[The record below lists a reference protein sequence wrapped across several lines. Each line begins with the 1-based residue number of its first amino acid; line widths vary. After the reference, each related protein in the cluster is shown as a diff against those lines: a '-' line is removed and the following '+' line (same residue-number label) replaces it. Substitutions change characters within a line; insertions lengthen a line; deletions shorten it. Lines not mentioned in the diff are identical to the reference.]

1 MMWQGKRRGC
11 KRVGRYRRRRKSV
24 RKEQQEDQD
33 ETHTRAATQREKPRG
48 TAEMKKQDNIPEQA
62 PALQSTQG
70 HGASYVMRTQFFS
83 KRNASWKITIR
94 KKTSWK
100 KNMKTHAAKKNS
112 TYPGF

>member
-1 MMWQGKRRGC
+1 MWQGKRRGC

-33 ETHTRAATQREKPRG
+33 ELHTSCHAMEMPRG
-48 TAEMKKQDNIPEQA
+48 NAEMKKQDDIPEQA
-62 PALQSTQG
+62 PALQSTRG
-70 HGASYVMRTQFFS
+70 HGASSVMRTQFFS
-83 KRNASWKITIR
+83 IRNASWKITMR

-100 KNMKTHAAKKNS
+100 KNMKTHAAKNNS